1 MACHGRGVSGPK
13 GIWGLT
19 LGVCDLT
26 GPSFS
31 LFLCRFAIVTVIATV
46 LQAGL
51 RLPVTSQG
59 WAVVW
64 TVVLCALKVRPRV
77 WGEGG

>member
-19 LGVCDLT
+19 LGVCDLM